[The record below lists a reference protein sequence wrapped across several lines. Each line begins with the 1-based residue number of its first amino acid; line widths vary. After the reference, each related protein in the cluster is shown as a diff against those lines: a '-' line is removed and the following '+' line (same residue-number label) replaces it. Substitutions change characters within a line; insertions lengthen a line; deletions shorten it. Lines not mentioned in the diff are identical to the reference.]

1 MTTDIECRD
10 YHNYANNTCSFMRT
24 TPDCKLDEGFIN
36 YLTFVFC
43 TIGDKLVA
51 LGLTLLAGWL
61 LVLFIGLGVTADA
74 YFCPALRVI
83 ARVLKLSENIAGVTF
98 LAFGNG
104 APDIFSAIAAVG
116 SAKGGDVG
124 LAFGALF
131 GAGVFVTTVVAGTIG
146 LVTPFTSIQRPL
158 LRDIIFFIVAAF
170 GAYVAMYDGKIYL
183 VESLGFVIMYIVY
196 LIVLIGGYFVNRRIK
211 DRRALLQAVQTE
223 AAAKSYGSV
232 QATDETTVAAD
243 ETSRIIPDDSE
254 SQPDVT
260 FALAL
265 RHAFLPRT
273 DTPWAERNLINKIF
287 SIIRMPV
294 LLILHFT
301 VPLVDYDV
309 QQHNWNKLLNSF
321 LLLSGPLTVAILTK
335 AILTKVGFMKIA
347 NFFPVWAVVAIVGAI
362 LCFASLILTEYHTKP
377 RYHSGFAFLGFAVS
391 VVWIYCIA
399 NEIVNLL
406 STFGIVFGISNTILG
421 LTFLAWGNSLS
432 DYVSNVVSAR
442 QGYPNMGISA
452 CYGGPL
458 LNFLM
463 GLGIPFTFATIKNGA
478 PFSIDVSLLQNV
490 IAYFLF
496 GSLAGT
502 LVFIPLNKFYY
513 GRRFGS
519 LLIIYYVAFLVIAFL
534 IETNVIGGK

>member
-1 MTTDIECRD
+1 MNTDIECRD
-10 YHNYANNTCSFMRT
+10 YRHFANNTCNFMRT
-24 TPDCKLDEGFIN
+24 TPDCKLDDGFVN

-61 LVLFIGLGVTADA
+61 LILFTGLGVTADS

-83 ARVLKLSENIAGVTF
+83 ARVLRLSENIAGVTF

-116 SAKGGDVG
+116 SSKGGDVG

-146 LVTPFTSIQRPL
+146 VLTPFRSIQRPL
-158 LRDIIFFIVAAF
+158 LRDIIFFIIASFA
-170 GAYVAMYDGKIYL
+170 AYVAMYDGKIYL
-183 VESLGFVIMYIVY
+183 AESLGFIIMYIVY
-196 LIVLIGGYFVNRRIK
+196 LIILIGGYFINRQIK
-211 DRRALLQAVQTE
+211 DRRALLQAAHTE
-223 AAAKSYGSV
+223 AAAKSYGSLQTATN
-232 QATDETTVAAD
+232 QAAVSVDETNSDIVD
-243 ETSRIIPDDSE
+243 ESY

-260 FALAL
+260 FTLSL
-265 RHAFLPRT
+265 RHAFLPRD
-273 DTPWAERNLINKIF
+273 DTPWSERNLINKFF
-287 SIIRMPV
+287 SIIKMPV

-301 VPLVDYDV
+301 VPLVDYDK
-309 QQHNWNKLLNSF
+309 QEHNWNKLLNSF
-321 LLLSGPLTVAILTK
+321 HLLSGPLTVSFLTRVSF
-335 AILTKVGFMKIA
+335 IKIR
-347 NFFPVWAVVAIVGAI
+347 NLFPVWAVVGIVGTI
-362 LCFASLILTEYHTKP
+362 LCFAMLILTEYHTKP
-377 RYHSGFAFLGFAVS
+377 RYHSGFAFLGFTVS
-391 VVWIYCIA
+391 VVWIYSIA

-406 STFGIVFGISNTILG
+406 STFGIVFDISNTILG

-463 GLGIPFTFATIKNGA
+463 GLGIPFTFATIKNGS
-478 PFSIDVSLLQNV
+478 PFAIDTSLLQNV

-502 LVFIPLNKFYY
+502 LVFIPLNKFFYS
-513 GRRFGS
+513 RRFGTV
-519 LLIIYYVAFLVIAFL
+519 LILYYVAFLVIAIL
-534 IETNVIGGK
+534 IETNVLG